1 MKKLITALVTTAC
14 SWIFTGNSCQA
25 QYTTGIGI
33 RAAKVANGINVKH
46 FLSIEN
52 QVGLEFYGGY
62 TREAHGGYFG
72 KLFLIKQAS
81 ISKSNIPFPLRYI
94 FRQSRLQIPLKFVYG
109 AGVHAGYFEKRYY
122 AIRSGEV
129 VRYANNTMSMGVD
142 VTCGLEYNT
151 RKLPVTIGI
160 DITPYYSFI
169 NPGPE
174 WLDMGV
180 NVRYVF
186 R

>member
-1 MKKLITALVTTAC
+1 MKKFITALLVISVC
-14 SWIFTGNSCQA
+14 WIFAGHRGQA
-25 QYTTGIGI
+25 QYKTGVGI
-33 RAAKVANGINVKH
+33 RAAKIANGINVKH
-46 FLSIEN
+46 FLSIEH
-52 QVGLEFYGGY
+52 QIGLEFYGGY

-72 KLFLIKQAS
+72 KLFLFKQAS
-81 ISKSNIPFPLRYI
+81 IQKSSIPFPLRYI
-94 FRQSRLQIPLKFVYG
+94 FRQSRLQIPLKFIYG
-109 AGVHAGYFEKRYY
+109 GGIHAGYFEKRFYR
-122 AIRSGEV
+122 IRNGDV
-129 VRYANNTMSMGVD
+129 VRYSDNTISMGVD

-160 DITPYYSFI
+160 DVTPFYSFI

-180 NVRYVF
+180 NVRYIF